1 MMIKRI
7 LCVVCVIMAWA
18 LSVCAKGSSSHVF
31 SNDEKLE
38 YMGYFQWGAI
48 KIDGIDIT
56 TQVNPDTC
64 RGEKAL
70 TVWAHAIT
78 KKTIKTFF
86 QMSDTFMVKMR
97 HADLAPLY
105 FYEHDK
111 EKDYEAFFHY
121 KFYPAANGMAV
132 SAFQQKNGKVETQEI
147 QFNNSFPT
155 DVLSILYK
163 VRELNFKDI
172 QPGDSFGF
180 ANYIFNDN
188 PMVMSIVYEETEMVK
203 LRKQAEKVE
212 AMKFRFNT
220 ADGSLFSKDH
230 PVYIWI
236 ETAPAHRIV
245 HMEAKL
251 KVGHAKLDIKQ
262 ATVDN

>member
-1 MMIKRI
+1 MKKRVLFFVFAAI
-7 LCVVCVIMAWA
+7 TAVG
-18 LSVCAKGSSSHVF
+18 SVCAQGSSSHVF
-31 SNDEKLE
+31 STDEKLE
-38 YMGYFQWGAI
+38 YIGYFQWGAI

-56 TQVNPDTC
+56 AQASADTC
-64 RGEKAL
+64 RGEKAI

-78 KKTIKTFF
+78 KKTIRTFF
-86 QMSDTFMVKMR
+86 QLSDTFMVKMR
-97 HADLAPLY
+97 YADLAPLY

-121 KFYPAANGMAV
+121 KFYPTSNGV
-132 SAFQQKNGKVETQEI
+132 TVNAFQQKNGNVEKQEI
-147 QFNNSFPT
+147 QYNNSFPT
-155 DVLSILYK
+155 DALSILYK
-163 VRELNFKDI
+163 VRELNYKDI

-180 ANYIFNDN
+180 VNYIFNDS

-251 KVGHAKLDIKQ
+251 KVGHAKLDVKQ
-262 ATVDN
+262 